1 MSPREF
7 SEVVMPKEI
16 LLTKELIDVFKWFTS
31 VPVPAGGL
39 KFTSLPRAVLKQNT
53 RFSSLDLGYSSLNKL
68 PADIANM
75 QKSGIMTFLVRKS
88 IELCGVKIIMKPSH
102 SYYPSLFVFQR
113 EKKIRQIKSKIVT
126 RDRRKRQS
134 NDDVCD
140 VTHTSSV
147 GIDVF
152 FNRPIRLSENTCYTI
167 KTQLIDHD
175 SHRDSRTVFVWS
187 KSLQNHLQKHPAA
200 IQTILKCSGHYTEC
214 IRLMFP
220 TRER

>member
-39 KFTSLPRAVLKQNT
+39 KFTSLPRAVLKQNI

-68 PADIANM
+68 PA
-75 QKSGIMTFLVRKS
+75 FLVRKS
-88 IELCGVKIIMKPSH
+88 IELCGVKIIMKPSQ

-126 RDRRKRQS
+126 GRRR
-134 NDDVCD
+134 
-140 VTHTSSV
+140 TSTLMSFLTGLFAYPKILV
-147 GIDVF
+147 I
-152 FNRPIRLSENTCYTI
+152 LSKLN
-167 KTQLIDHD
+167 
-175 SHRDSRTVFVWS
+175 
-187 KSLQNHLQKHPAA
+187 
-200 IQTILKCSGHYTEC
+200 
-214 IRLMFP
+214 
-220 TRER
+220 

>member
-1 MSPREF
+1 
-7 SEVVMPKEI
+7 MPKEN
-16 LLTKELIDVFKWFTS
+16 LLTTELIDVFKWFTS

-39 KFTSLPRAVLKQNT
+39 KFTSLPRAVLKQNI

-88 IELCGVKIIMKPSH
+88 IELCGVKIIMKPSP

-187 KSLQNHLQKHPAA
+187 ESLQKHPAA
-200 IQTILKCSGHYTEC
+200 IHTILKCSGHYTEC
-214 IRLMFP
+214 IPIDVPYKGEIMALLYNQD
-220 TRER
+220 